1 LLSLITWYA
10 SVGSRG
16 EVVVTSSR
24 HRGGVERE
32 EENDGVHEIGFVVVL
47 TKPPIPF
54 PPRVVMVLLMLLL
67 MMMLPLACLNLK
79 VVYSTT
85 EKKTAMLKASRC
97 CPRNEP
103 GVPVR

>member
-1 LLSLITWYA
+1 
-10 SVGSRG
+10 
-16 EVVVTSSR
+16 
-24 HRGGVERE
+24 VERK

-47 TKPPIPF
+47 TKPPMPF
-54 PPRVVMVLLMLLL
+54 PPRVVMVLLMML
-67 MMMLPLACLNLK
+67 LPLAPRAACLNLK

>member
-1 LLSLITWYA
+1 
-10 SVGSRG
+10 
-16 EVVVTSSR
+16 
-24 HRGGVERE
+24 VERE

-47 TKPPIPF
+47 TKPPISF

-67 MMMLPLACLNLK
+67 MMLLSLAPRAACLNRK

-85 EKKTAMLKASRC
+85 ERKTAMLKVSRC
-97 CPRNEP
+97 CPRDGP

>member
-1 LLSLITWYA
+1 MVRVCGVAWGGHRHI
-10 SVGSRG
+10 
-16 EVVVTSSR
+16 VTAQ
-24 HRGGVERE
+24 GGVERE

-67 MMMLPLACLNLK
+67 MMMLPLAPRAARLNLK

>member
-1 LLSLITWYA
+1 
-10 SVGSRG
+10 
-16 EVVVTSSR
+16 
-24 HRGGVERE
+24 
-32 EENDGVHEIGFVVVL
+32 
-47 TKPPIPF
+47 
-54 PPRVVMVLLMLLL
+54 MVLLMLLL
-67 MMMLPLACLNLK
+67 MMMLPLAPRAACLNLK